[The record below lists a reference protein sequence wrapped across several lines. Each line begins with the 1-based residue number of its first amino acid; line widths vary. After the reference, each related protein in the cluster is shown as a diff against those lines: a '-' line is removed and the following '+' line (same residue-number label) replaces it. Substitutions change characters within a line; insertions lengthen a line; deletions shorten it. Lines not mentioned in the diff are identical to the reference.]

1 MNFHKNMLFG
11 VNVYDSW
18 LYESALVMSF
28 KHGWLCFIYLGLLIC
43 GDSRKLNF
51 WYPLIYRIK
60 IRLSRCKSRN
70 LSTGGRLILLKSVIL
85 HFGLLSSLLQ
95 GSLRYHF
102 FS

>member
-18 LYESALVMSF
+18 LYEPALVMSF

-70 LSTGGRLILLKSVIL
+70 LSTGDRLILLKSVIL